1 MGDRRASA
9 SKTLAARKK
18 KEEQEKARKAVLS
31 AAKRDVENAK
41 SAVGANERPAYR
53 DGMKN
58 ANAGKT
64 SDKTVKSPQ
73 SGKKIVGNTT
83 RADAQTGGAARQTTN
98 RNKAKETVVGNTT
111 RSAVEKGGAARRT
124 TNDNKAAQ
132 RAYERVLAAQ
142 LNTPLG
148 QMANRSTSW
157 SMLDQTKDIAQ
168 KVHWPQSAIDK
179 MTEKQNTLHQQNVE
193 TAKPYDIYYDDASGT
208 WRGGESYGE
217 WKGAQIYNAPKAQ
230 TVQTDVL
237 NKTREEAAK
246 FEPVNPAQMTPAQKA
261 LHNLAKTRDTTQG
274 ASRAIES
281 LTGHLPGRLGSGT
294 ESVLKGLAAW
304 PYAFGETLDQSIAD
318 AKANWSNDTI
328 ANLNAQAAQLQREM
342 NVRGLPASVRQEK
355 LAQYNQLR
363 AQINVLSA
371 KNSVDMSLPGQVMM
385 GEAGQASAQT
395 LDGLSGWQRGLAN
408 AGMSIG
414 QNLPSLALSAVAGP
428 GVGLAMMAGQ
438 AGTQKMYELNA
449 RGVSADESLARG
461 LVSGGIE
468 ALTEKIPL
476 ENFLNVARTG
486 GVGAVKNVL
495 KQMGIEATEEGASYV
510 MNWAA
515 DKAAR
520 DPEATFSLQ
529 ELASSM
535 AGGALSGGI
544 MGGAGTL
551 LNGAVNLP
559 NKLNRNANN
568 QTATTNPNS
577 DTIRAAIENAG
588 GRIPGVPE
596 SADTNTRNNPTQP
609 VNNAQAAPV
618 QPEMNNPAPNQSAPS
633 ADMVRSAIENA
644 GGRVPAELMPMETE
658 NNPEVRTMTQ
668 TPNYDVTGYTMSD
681 AAVSL
686 GNTLAQMDDPKA
698 TLNELKG
705 LYQAAHDEAISR
717 ASDYVKSYQ
726 PQGVS
731 ILKTD
736 DGRGY
741 RASQNEDWYRRFYAQ
756 NGRAPRNADIPAIA
770 EQLVTQDTTG
780 QMFGFSALQ
789 KAKLDAMTEL
799 SERVF
804 TRDGFTGFTQNQ
816 NGDVQALYDMTP
828 NQIGTVRA
836 DESTGAAPSGFDPY
850 THAANEYGTIKPGE
864 IPARMVDVP
873 VSMDGETRTRQF
885 TRTAME
891 AKATPD
897 EMIPLFERG
906 VEEGLFS
913 YTPRK
918 NKHDL
923 DSALNYIA
931 QNGYAKSF
939 ESWNEKM
946 ESGGSVTADDMIRA
960 QIMYAKAAQS
970 GDTAT
975 AMKLAGQLAAE
986 GTRLGQAVQAMQM
999 LKRITPEGKLAY
1011 IKRSVDHLN
1020 RTIKKA
1026 VKKKNTQNGSV
1037 VEDTKT
1043 ALEQASRQVEN
1054 EVRRSVQQADNVPV
1068 EEWAKR
1074 TGDDLAARI
1083 ASRLSVRERK
1093 PQPVTRIV
1101 LSDLVKF
1108 AEEHALPQRAKNKQ
1122 RTAVDRLT
1130 DYFANRSFYTEAWN
1144 RAREVLRERYKDNQ
1158 DALDALEAFTQGT
1171 IDYSGDPL
1179 HEQKVIVSALLSDI
1193 RAQDGGMNTLLGRSA
1208 LGAGEQ
1214 DAAAIADRLVQ
1225 ATGVTGADETILRG
1239 AVKRNLNDI
1248 LSDRKSPSVERMVR
1262 TALSEMQT
1270 SLTDIAKMNSEGRNQ
1285 VGRELSTYLQNK
1297 FGVDAAFAESAGQ
1310 IITDVY
1316 HTEVQNRARN
1326 ILENRF
1332 AERGQQATRDFWKV
1346 FEEYANLG
1354 AFDSEYAQKAT
1365 GNLFQTDGITL
1376 DPALVHEFMQAKTDA
1391 ERAKIEERIY
1401 QNLADQVPGT
1411 WADKWNAWRYF
1422 AMLGNPR
1429 THIRNILGNFMFY
1442 VPTKA
1447 KDITGAALENLF
1459 IQKEKRTKSIGPVGK
1474 EISDFVK
1481 QDFAEM
1487 KDVLTGSDKYNPK
1500 QAILQRAKPWSD
1512 NNIVGR
1518 ALNSLTGMTSDALD
1532 AEDAFSLG
1540 IRYRDALGHYM
1551 KARGL
1556 KPADM
1561 TGHTLEV
1568 ARNYA
1573 VQEAQQAT
1581 FRDDSPVANAL
1592 QRLENKNAATKL
1604 LVGGLIPF
1612 KKTPINIVK
1621 RGLEYSPAGFL
1632 KTGADAVRMVQQK
1645 SGKLENGT
1653 MTGTQII
1660 DDLSKAFVGTGLMA
1674 AGWALAKSGLLNGA
1688 DADEKKEQY
1697 LNDAA
1702 GVQSYSLNIGNYT
1715 YTVDWTAPASLP
1727 LFMGVELYNAMTGEK
1742 DENALNAVL
1751 SSLQNITEPVF
1762 NLTMLDGINSAIQS
1776 LSYGGNPIST
1786 AITDTVMDYV
1796 GQGVPTL
1803 FGQIAR
1809 TIDDTRRSSSTPDKL
1824 TGVDTLDKFLRRQQ
1838 AKIPVASQKLQP
1850 YLDVFG
1856 RETKNDSLPMR
1867 AFQNLI
1873 SPGYIAERKD
1883 DGVEGHLMRLYDK
1896 TGDTD
1901 ILPGK
1906 ARSFKVDGEEAQM
1919 TGDELTA
1926 YTKKAGQG
1934 AYYALNQMF
1943 QTSIYQNM
1951 SDSDKVKAIQGVYS
1965 YAKELAKEDSGK
1977 GYQLSSGAS
1986 RTRSAVESGAPVGAY
2001 LALQAL
2007 QKSAASQAEDSNTP
2021 NPTDVGRR
2029 ALLNAIQ
2036 SDSTMSNEQKDA
2048 VAKGLVIN
2056 AISDKQADKYAAIQN
2071 TVPALQYA
2079 ASYAKYREIENDD
2092 SIASKDKNAT
2102 YREWLKEQ
2110 PYSVEVKNLIDA
2122 NIVNDGFFMPKEV
2135 DVDYSSDE
2143 SFYKSQASEG
2153 AQKKWGTL
2161 TGTYGISME
2170 MAGTLY
2176 SACWS
2181 GKKAESV
2188 KTVMA
2193 LTGWN
2198 KNKASSFYTECRR
2211 R

>member
-1 MGDRRASA
+1 M
-9 SKTLAARKK
+9 ARKK
-18 KEEQEKARKAVLS
+18 IEEEMRSGLV
-31 AAKRDVENAK
+31 AAT
-41 SAVGANERPAYR
+41 
-53 DGMKN
+53 KN
-58 ANAGKT
+58 I
-64 SDKTVKSPQ
+64 
-73 SGKKIVGNTT
+73 KIKGNTT
-83 RADAQTGGAARQTTN
+83 RAEAQ
-98 RNKAKETVVGNTT
+98 
-111 RSAVEKGGAARRT
+111 KGGAARRATNTNRAGEKIKGNT
-124 TNDNKAAQ
+124 TRYAAQ
-132 RAYERVLAAQ
+132 KGGAARRSSNQTTKEKSMSDWNSGSNSAENASKRTTSKDQRARENYANRTTKEPSKEQRVRDAYSRRKKAEAARKEYRTTKTNRMQDNAEEYAALNNQKLALSNHPKINDDHIAYLQNEQDKLVKENEQIGSELGYVKDKAGFWRDPQKLSTGGKEDVRTDFIKEETSKRSQVRGMLGNNDLAFRPNVLPSRNTDELKAYKKALDSEISALEAALQSSPNDEKLRQQYEMLKKQKENAVPDSTPVYAAKVAGNTLLSGAVGGIGQVNETLAAFTPEIGPLKNVKDWLNENAQKDYAIRDQMQQYNYERSGTVGKVASDLTQSAGAMAPQAILALMSHGGSEAAQ
-142 LNTPLG
+142 LSSKVPALLSMVKNPAFLYSFLQTYGPEYG
-148 QMANRSTSW
+148 QAKQNGANEFQAVASALAS
-157 SMLDQTKDIAQ
+157 AAG
-168 KVHWPQSAIDK
+168 QSA
-179 MTEKQNTLHQQNVE
+179 VE
-193 TAKPYDIYYDDASGT
+193 
-208 WRGGESYGE
+208 
-217 WKGAQIYNAPKAQ
+217 
-230 TVQTDVL
+230 
-237 NKTREEAAK
+237 
-246 FEPVNPAQMTPAQKA
+246 
-261 LHNLAKTRDTTQG
+261 
-274 ASRAIES
+274 
-281 LTGHLPGRLGSGT
+281 
-294 ESVLKGLAAW
+294 
-304 PYAFGETLDQSIAD
+304 
-318 AKANWSNDTI
+318 
-328 ANLNAQAAQLQREM
+328 
-342 NVRGLPASVRQEK
+342 
-355 LAQYNQLR
+355 
-363 AQINVLSA
+363 
-371 KNSVDMSLPGQVMM
+371 
-385 GEAGQASAQT
+385 
-395 LDGLSGWQRGLAN
+395 
-408 AGMSIG
+408 
-414 QNLPSLALSAVAGP
+414 
-428 GVGLAMMAGQ
+428 
-438 AGTQKMYELNA
+438 
-449 RGVSADESLARG
+449 
-461 LVSGGIE
+461 
-468 ALTEKIPL
+468 
-476 ENFLNVARTG
+476 
-486 GVGAVKNVL
+486 
-495 KQMGIEATEEGASYV
+495 
-510 MNWAA
+510 
-515 DKAAR
+515 
-520 DPEATFSLQ
+520 
-529 ELASSM
+529 
-535 AGGALSGGI
+535 
-544 MGGAGTL
+544 MGGGLEAMQG
-551 LNGAVNLP
+551 GGG
-559 NKLNRNANN
+559 
-568 QTATTNPNS
+568 
-577 DTIRAAIENAG
+577 IRAALKTGLEEGREEVVQDLISGLTSKGIYDQTRDWFGMGDSNAIVNPQRMGTEFGAGMFLGTAMNGANQMADSFINRAIKNAG
-588 GRIPGVPE
+588 GTVPSVQE
-596 SADTNTRNNPTQP
+596 SVDTNTRNNPTQP

-618 QPEMNNPAPNQSAPS
+618 QPEMNNPAPNQSVPS
-633 ADMVRSAIENA
+633 ADMVRAAIENA
-644 GGRVPAELMPMETE
+644 GGKVPAELMSTAAG

-850 THAANEYGTIKPGE
+850 THAANEYGTIPPGE
-864 IPARMVDVP
+864 IPARTVDVP

-891 AKATPD
+891 AEATPD
-897 EMIPLFERG
+897 EIIPLFERG

-931 QNGYAKSF
+931 QNGYAKSL

-986 GTRLGQAVQAMQM
+986 GTRLGQAVQSMRM
-999 LKRITPEGKLAY
+999 LKRLTPEGKLVY
-1011 IKRSVDHLN
+1011 IQRTVDHLN
-1020 RTIKKA
+1020 KMNKKP
-1026 VKKKNTQNGSV
+1026 VKKNITQNSNV
-1037 VEDTKT
+1037 AEDTKT
-1043 ALEQASRQVEN
+1043 ALEQASRQVEK

-1083 ASRLSVRERK
+1083 ASRLSVREQK

-1171 IDYSGDPL
+1171 IDYNGDPL

-1193 RAQDGGMNTLLGRSA
+1193 RAQDGGMNALLGRSA

-1248 LSDRKSPSVERMVR
+1248 LSDRKTPSVERMVR

-1270 SLTDIAKMNSEGRNQ
+1270 SLTDIAKMNNTGRNQ
-1285 VGRELSTYLQNK
+1285 VGRELSAYLQNK
-1297 FGVDAAFAESAGQ
+1297 FGVDAAFAESAGR
-1310 IITDVY
+1310 IITDAY
-1316 HTEVQNRARN
+1316 HTEVQNRARK

-1332 AERGQQATRDFWKV
+1332 AERGQRATRDFWKV

-1365 GNLFQTDGITL
+1365 GKLFQTDGITL

-1401 QNLADQVPGT
+1401 QNLADQVPST

-1447 KDITGAALENLF
+1447 KDFTGAALENLF
-1459 IQKEKRTKSIGPVGK
+1459 IQKEKRTKSIGPVSK

-1487 KDVLTGSDKYNPK
+1487 KDVLTGNDKYNPK
-1500 QAILQRAKPWSD
+1500 QAILQRAKPWND

-1518 ALNSLTGMTSDALD
+1518 AMNSLTGMNSDALD
-1532 AEDAFSLG
+1532 AEDALSLG

-1573 VQEAQQAT
+1573 VQEAQKAT

-1592 QRLENKNAATKL
+1592 QNLENKNAATKL
-1604 LVGGLIPF
+1604 LVGGLVPF

-1632 KTGADAVRMVQQK
+1632 KTGADAVQMVQQK
-1645 SGKLENGT
+1645 SGKLESGT

-1674 AGWALAKSGLLNGA
+1674 AGYALAKSGLLNGA

-1702 GVQSYSLNIGNYT
+1702 GLQSYSLNIGNYT

-1742 DENALNAVL
+1742 DGNALNAVI

-1762 NLTMLDGINSAIQS
+1762 NLTMLDGINNAIQS
-1776 LSYGGNPIST
+1776 VSYGGNPIST
-1786 AITDTVMDYV
+1786 AITDTAMDYV

-1803 FGQIAR
+1803 SGQIAR
-1809 TIDDTRRSSSTPDKL
+1809 TIDDTRRSSNTPDKL

-1838 AKIPVASQKLQP
+1838 AKIPGASQKLQP

-1867 AFQNLI
+1867 ALQNLL

-1883 DGVEGHLMRLYDK
+1883 DGVEGHLMRLYGK

-1919 TGDELTA
+1919 TGDET
-1926 YTKKAGQG
+1926 TKYVQKAGQG
-1934 AYYALNQMF
+1934 SYYALNQMF

-1951 SDSDKVKAIQGVYS
+1951 SDSDKVKAIQSVYS

-1977 GYQLSSGAS
+1977 GYQLSSGAA
-1986 RTRSAVESGAPVGAY
+1986 RTKSAVESGAPVGAY

-2007 QKSAASQAEDSNTP
+2007 QKTAISQAEDSNTP

-2036 SDSTMSNEQKDA
+2036 SDGTMSDEQKNA

-2056 AISDKQADKYAAIQN
+2056 AISDKQAEKYAAIQGS
-2071 TVPALQYA
+2071 VPALQYA
-2079 ASYAKYREIENDD
+2079 ASYAKYREIENDS

-2161 TGTYGISME
+2161 TGTYGISIE

-2198 KNKASSFYTECRR
+2198 KNKASSFYTACRR

>member
-217 WKGAQIYNAPKAQ
+217 WKSAQIYNAPKAQ

-261 LHNLAKTRDTTQG
+261 LHNLAKTMDTTQG

-318 AKANWSNDTI
+318 AKTNWNNDTI

-363 AQINVLSA
+363 AQIDVLSA

-414 QNLPSLALSAVAGP
+414 QNLPNLALSAVAGP

-449 RGVSADESLARG
+449 RGISADESLARG

-515 DKAAR
+515 DKAAH
-520 DPEATFSLQ
+520 DPEATFSVQ
-529 ELASSM
+529 ELANSM

-551 LNGAVNLP
+551 LSLP
-559 NKLNRNANN
+559 GKFTRSTNN
-568 QTATTNPNS
+568 QTVTTNPNS

-588 GRIPGVPE
+588 GR
-596 SADTNTRNNPTQP
+596 
-609 VNNAQAAPV
+609 
-618 QPEMNNPAPNQSAPS
+618 
-633 ADMVRSAIENA
+633 
-644 GGRVPAELMPMETE
+644 VPAELMPTETG

-816 NGDVQALYDMTP
+816 NGDVQALYDMTTD
-828 NQIGTVRA
+828 QVGKVRA
-836 DESTGAAPSGFDPY
+836 DASTGAAPLGFDPY
-850 THAANEYGTIKPGE
+850 THASNEYGAIPPGE
-864 IPARMVDVP
+864 IPARTVDVP
-873 VSMDGETRTRQF
+873 VSMDGETKTSRF
-885 TRTAME
+885 TRTEME
-891 AKATPD
+891 ASATPD

-906 VEEGLFS
+906 VEEGFFS
-913 YTPRK
+913 YNPRK
-918 NKHDL
+918 NKQDL

-931 QNGYAKSF
+931 QNGYERSLKA
-939 ESWNEKM
+939 WNEKM

-986 GTRLGQAVQAMQM
+986 GTRLGQAVQSMRM
-999 LKRITPEGKLAY
+999 LKRLTPEGKLVY
-1011 IKRSVDHLN
+1011 IQRTVDNLN
-1020 RTIKKA
+1020 REF
-1026 VKKKNTQNGSV
+1026 G
-1037 VEDTKT
+1037 
-1043 ALEQASRQVEN
+1043 
-1054 EVRRSVQQADNVPV
+1054 
-1068 EEWAKR
+1068 
-1074 TGDDLAARI
+1074 
-1083 ASRLSVRERK
+1083 
-1093 PQPVTRIV
+1093 
-1101 LSDLVKF
+1101 
-1108 AEEHALPQRAKNKQ
+1108 NK
-1122 RTAVDRLT
+1122 L
-1130 DYFANRSFYTEAWN
+1130 
-1144 RAREVLRERYKDNQ
+1144 
-1158 DALDALEAFTQGT
+1158 
-1171 IDYSGDPL
+1171 SGDQINL
-1179 HEQKVIVSALLSDI
+1179 NE
-1193 RAQDGGMNTLLGRSA
+1193 N
-1208 LGAGEQ
+1208 
-1214 DAAAIADRLVQ
+1214 LVQ
-1225 ATGVTGADETILRG
+1225 EY
-1239 AVKRNLNDI
+1239 
-1248 LSDRKSPSVERMVR
+1248 
-1262 TALSEMQT
+1262 
-1270 SLTDIAKMNSEGRNQ
+1270 MNAP
-1285 VGRELSTYLQNK
+1285 
-1297 FGVDAAFAESAGQ
+1297 D
-1310 IITDVY
+1310 D
-1316 HTEVQNRARN
+1316 
-1326 ILENRF
+1326 
-1332 AERGQQATRDFWKV
+1332 ATR
-1346 FEEYANLG
+1346 
-1354 AFDSEYAQKAT
+1354 S
-1365 GNLFQTDGITL
+1365 
-1376 DPALVHEFMQAKTDA
+1376 DA
-1391 ERAKIEERIY
+1391 EARIY
-1401 QNLADQVPGT
+1401 QNIADQVPST

-1447 KDITGAALENLF
+1447 KDFTGAALENLF
-1459 IQKEKRTKSIGPVGK
+1459 IQKEKRTKSIGPVSK

-1487 KDVLTGSDKYNPK
+1487 KDVLIGSDKYNPK

-1512 NNIVGR
+1512 NNIAGR
-1518 ALNSLTGMTSDALD
+1518 AMNSLTGMNSAALD
-1532 AEDAFSLG
+1532 AEDSVSLG

-1573 VQEAQQAT
+1573 VQEAQKAT

-1592 QRLENKNAATKL
+1592 QNLENKNAATKL
-1604 LVGGLIPF
+1604 LVGGLVPF

-1645 SGKLENGT
+1645 SGKLESGT

-1674 AGWALAKSGLLNGA
+1674 AGFALAKSGLLNGA

-1702 GVQSYSLNIGNYT
+1702 GLQSYSLNIGNYT

-1742 DENALNAVL
+1742 DGNALNAMI

-1762 NLTMLDGINSAIQS
+1762 NLTMLDGINNAIQS
-1776 LSYGGNPIST
+1776 VSYGGNPIST

-1824 TGVDTLDKFLRRQQ
+1824 TGIDTLDKFLRRQQ
-1838 AKIPVASQKLQP
+1838 AKIPGASQKLQP

-1867 AFQNLI
+1867 ALQNLL

-1883 DGVEGHLMRLYDK
+1883 DGVEGHLMRLYGK

-1919 TGDELTA
+1919 TGDEM
-1926 YTKKAGQG
+1926 TKYVQKAGQG
-1934 AYYALNQMF
+1934 SYYALNQMF

-1986 RTRSAVESGAPVGAY
+1986 RTKSAVESGAPVGAY

-2007 QKSAASQAEDSNTP
+2007 QKTVVSQAEDSNTP

-2056 AISDKQADKYAAIQN
+2056 AISDKQADKYAAIQDA
-2071 TVPALQYA
+2071 VPALQYA
-2079 ASYAKYREIENDD
+2079 ASYAKYREIENDS

-2110 PYSVEVKNLIDA
+2110 PYSAEVKNLIDA

-2143 SFYKSQASEG
+2143 SFYKSQASKG

-2193 LTGWN
+2193 LTGWS
-2198 KNKASSFYTECRR
+2198 KSKASEFYTVCRR

>member
-73 SGKKIVGNTT
+73 SGKKIKGNTT

-98 RNKAKETVVGNTT
+98 RNKAKETVIGNTT

-124 TNDNKAAQ
+124 TNENQAAQ
-132 RAYERVLAAQ
+132 RAYERALAAQ

-179 MTEKQNTLHQQNVE
+179 MTEKQNTLHQQNIE

-217 WKGAQIYNAPKAQ
+217 WKGAQVYDAPKAQ

-371 KNSVDMSLPGQVMM
+371 KNPVNMSLPGQVMM

-395 LDGLSGWQRGLAN
+395 LDGLSGWQRGLAS

-449 RGVSADESLARG
+449 RGIPADESLARG

-468 ALTEKIPL
+468 ALTERIPL

-515 DKAAR
+515 DKAAQ
-520 DPEATFSLQ
+520 DPTATFSVQ
-529 ELASSM
+529 ELANSM

-551 LNGAVNLP
+551 LSLP
-559 NKLNRNANN
+559 GKFTRGTNN
-568 QTATTNPNS
+568 QTVTTNPNS
-577 DTIRAAIENAG
+577 DIIRAAIENAGGKVPAELMQAAENTPQVAQETAVQTAETAQDAPRRLTNSMVRAILDDQQRIAQMNAEGANIRGTNAEKRAAIKAWLNRGIDSAVPVQAGDSSGATFSPETVTAAIENAG
-588 GRIPGVPE
+588 GRIPPMLVNTPHAVNE
-596 SADTNTRNNPTQP
+596 S
-609 VNNAQAAPV
+609 
-618 QPEMNNPAPNQSAPS
+618 SAPAS
-633 ADMVRSAIENA
+633 MLGIIKSQTVKPGSEYALRAA
-644 GGRVPAELMPMETE
+644 GIDPAL
-658 NNPEVRTMTQ
+658 
-668 TPNYDVTGYTMSD
+668 
-681 AAVSL
+681 L
-686 GNTLAQMDDPKA
+686 
-698 TLNELKG
+698 
-705 LYQAAHDEAISR
+705 
-717 ASDYVKSYQ
+717 
-726 PQGVS
+726 GVS
-731 ILKTD
+731 PD
-736 DGRGY
+736 
-741 RASQNEDWYRRFYAQ
+741 S
-756 NGRAPRNADIPAIA
+756 
-770 EQLVTQDTTG
+770 
-780 QMFGFSALQ
+780 
-789 KAKLDAMTEL
+789 
-799 SERVF
+799 
-804 TRDGFTGFTQNQ
+804 
-816 NGDVQALYDMTP
+816 
-828 NQIGTVRA
+828 
-836 DESTGAAPSGFDPY
+836 STGAAPSGFDPY

-864 IPARMVDVP
+864 IPARTVDVP

-918 NKHDL
+918 NKQDL

-931 QNGYAKSF
+931 QNGYEQSLKA
-939 ESWNEKM
+939 WNEKM

-986 GTRLGQAVQAMQM
+986 GTRLGQAVQSMRM
-999 LKRITPEGKLAY
+999 LKRLTPEGKLVY
-1011 IKRSVDHLN
+1011 IQRTVDNLN
-1020 RTIKKA
+1020 REF
-1026 VKKKNTQNGSV
+1026 G
-1037 VEDTKT
+1037 
-1043 ALEQASRQVEN
+1043 
-1054 EVRRSVQQADNVPV
+1054 
-1068 EEWAKR
+1068 
-1074 TGDDLAARI
+1074 
-1083 ASRLSVRERK
+1083 
-1093 PQPVTRIV
+1093 
-1101 LSDLVKF
+1101 
-1108 AEEHALPQRAKNKQ
+1108 NK
-1122 RTAVDRLT
+1122 L
-1130 DYFANRSFYTEAWN
+1130 
-1144 RAREVLRERYKDNQ
+1144 
-1158 DALDALEAFTQGT
+1158 
-1171 IDYSGDPL
+1171 SGDQINL
-1179 HEQKVIVSALLSDI
+1179 NE
-1193 RAQDGGMNTLLGRSA
+1193 N
-1208 LGAGEQ
+1208 
-1214 DAAAIADRLVQ
+1214 LVQ
-1225 ATGVTGADETILRG
+1225 EY
-1239 AVKRNLNDI
+1239 
-1248 LSDRKSPSVERMVR
+1248 
-1262 TALSEMQT
+1262 
-1270 SLTDIAKMNSEGRNQ
+1270 MNAP
-1285 VGRELSTYLQNK
+1285 
-1297 FGVDAAFAESAGQ
+1297 D
-1310 IITDVY
+1310 D
-1316 HTEVQNRARN
+1316 
-1326 ILENRF
+1326 
-1332 AERGQQATRDFWKV
+1332 ATR
-1346 FEEYANLG
+1346 
-1354 AFDSEYAQKAT
+1354 S
-1365 GNLFQTDGITL
+1365 
-1376 DPALVHEFMQAKTDA
+1376 DA
-1391 ERAKIEERIY
+1391 EARIY
-1401 QNLADQVPGT
+1401 QNIADQVPST

-1429 THIRNILGNFMFY
+1429 THIRNIFGNFMFY

-1459 IQKEKRTKSIGPVGK
+1459 IQKEKRTKSIGPVSK

-1487 KDVLTGSDKYNPK
+1487 KDVLTGNDKYNPK

-1518 ALNSLTGMTSDALD
+1518 ALNSLTGKNSAALD
-1532 AEDAFSLG
+1532 AEDSFSLG

-1556 KPADM
+1556 KPSDM

-1573 VQEAQQAT
+1573 VQEAQKAT
-1581 FRDDSPVANAL
+1581 FRDDSAVANAL
-1592 QRLENKNAATKL
+1592 QKLENTNAATKL

-1612 KKTPINIVK
+1612 KKTSINIVK

-1645 SGKLENGT
+1645 SGKLKIGT

-1674 AGWALAKSGLLNGA
+1674 AGFALAKSGLLNGA

-1702 GVQSYSLNIGNYT
+1702 GLQSYSLNIGNYT

-1762 NLTMLDGINSAIQS
+1762 NLTMLDGINNAIQS
-1776 LSYGGNPIST
+1776 VSYGGNPIST
-1786 AITDTVMDYV
+1786 AITDTAMDYV

-1824 TGVDTLDKFLRRQQ
+1824 TGIDTLDKFLRRQQ

-1867 AFQNLI
+1867 ALQNLL

-1883 DGVEGHLMRLYDK
+1883 DGVEGHLMRLYGK

-1919 TGDELTA
+1919 TGGEM
-1926 YTKKAGQG
+1926 TKYVQKAGQG
-1934 AYYALNQMF
+1934 SYYALNQMF

-1951 SDSDKVKAIQGVYS
+1951 SDSDKVKAIQSVYS
-1965 YAKELAKEDSGK
+1965 YAKELAKEDYGK
-1977 GYQLSSGAS
+1977 GYQLSSGAA
-1986 RTRSAVESGAPVGAY
+1986 RTKSAVESGAPVGAY

-2007 QKSAASQAEDSNTP
+2007 QKTAISQAEDSNTP

-2036 SDSTMSNEQKDA
+2036 SDSTMSNEQKNA

-2193 LTGWN
+2193 LTGWS
-2198 KNKASSFYTECRR
+2198 KSKASEFYTVCRR